1 MVNLIALDFGTNPV
15 HGFITLIITLL
26 VYVIWAFVSEDSLAK
41 HIEKSKRHGEAPRG
55 SNLANA
61 RTKRRRRLEK
71 KYNLGY
77 LALYAASTYEMDELE
92 RKLNKL

>member
-15 HGFITLIITLL
+15 HGFITLIITIV
-26 VYVIWAFVSEDSLAK
+26 VYVIWASVSEDSLVK
-41 HIEKSKRHGEAPRG
+41 HIERGKRYGEAPRG

-77 LALYAASTYEMDELE
+77 LAYMQHQPM
-92 RKLNKL
+92 KWMN